1 MSDFG
6 EFAMDDSG
14 SDVNNKEPKNI
25 NYLKRKKRRKNQCD
39 FLSGKFWN
47 FEILKFQWL
56 SFFLSYI
63 ECPNSRSER
72 IDNLLSH
79 SNYHHTHHHRVD
91 SAQVES
97 KVQLQRRSR
106 TPKNEYKTLLR
117 KKYAISK
124 KRSLLFF
131 VHSISLLLFFPALS
145 LSLLFLPALPS
156 SSSPSSSCYLNLLPS
171 SLLLRI
177 RIAHIHIEKHRDH
190 NI

>member
-1 MSDFG
+1 MWFSFW
-6 EFAMDDSG
+6 
-14 SDVNNKEPKNI
+14 KI
-25 NYLKRKKRRKNQCD
+25 L
-39 FLSGKFWN
+39 KFWN
-47 FEILKFQWL
+47 FNEL

-145 LSLLFLPALPS
+145 LSLLFFFLLSLPPPPPLPLVTWI
-156 SSSPSSSCYLNLLPS
+156 CCRLRFFCGLG
-171 SLLLRI
+171 SLI
-177 RIAHIHIEKHRDH
+177 ST
-190 NI
+190 